1 MFSSRSFRF
10 SDFHEILFKDHK
22 SHSAFVVFSLCYI
35 QYSIYCYCL
44 VPKSCPS
51 LCDPSDGSLPGPSV
65 CRISQARILERAVIS
80 FSRGP
85 SWPRARTWV
94 LCIGRK
100 IRYCWANTEALYY
113 ISYYYIYISVHK
125 FWIFSRLKLQ
135 TSLFFSFFRVPRFR
149 GLPFLPTSFLLS
161 FLLWGVLWGCRLQS
175 SHVSKTPPLK
185 GQGPCCWRSL
195 FFWV

>member
-1 MFSSRSFRF
+1 MVVCQAPLSAGFPRQEYWSGLSFPSPGDLPDPGLEPESSALAGRF
-10 SDFHEILFKDHK
+10 VTAEPTQKPYIIFHI
-22 SHSAFVVFSLCYI
+22 I
-35 QYSIYCYCL
+35 
-44 VPKSCPS
+44 
-51 LCDPSDGSLPGPSV
+51 
-65 CRISQARILERAVIS
+65 
-80 FSRGP
+80 
-85 SWPRARTWV
+85 
-94 LCIGRK
+94 
-100 IRYCWANTEALYY
+100 
-113 ISYYYIYISVHK
+113 IYISVHK

-135 TSLFFSFFRVPRFR
+135 TSLFFSFRVPRFR